1 MKEWTADIT
10 NDPNYDYSLI
20 IEILCDDKDL
30 AVIRKSQHYLI
41 LKWYA
46 TPKGLIMPV
55 DWLSKLL
62 LRAGEGIIEQT
73 IYIEDDSLSKWT
85 ANFTNDSEGDCS
97 LLCDGEDV
105 AVIKQS
111 QQDLVLEWYA
121 TPKGLIVPVDWLL
134 ELLLEA
140 MQRFDG
146 RS

>member
-1 MKEWTADIT
+1 VKEWTADIT